1 MDYIKELETQN
12 EELKQKLSDNEKYQ
26 NDIIEYYTRF
36 STRVFKY
43 TLSLAYADPKGSSGE
58 PMIEVPVSSVGD
70 CFLYVE
76 RFFEM
81 LPVKCVFIKRM
92 SLVDNSMLAFSL
104 FNYNRGHLNGNYY
117 RFMWRPRV
125 IGQKAQNIPYTDVDA
140 TKKALLDY
148 LKMRYDREC
157 RV

>member
-1 MDYIKELETQN
+1 MEYIKELEKQN

-26 NDIIEYYTRF
+26 NDIIEYYSRL

-43 TLSLAYADPKGSSGE
+43 TLSVAYADPKGANSE
-58 PMIEVPVSSVGD
+58 PTITIPVSGVGE
-70 CFLYVE
+70 CFPYVE

-81 LPVKCVFIKRM
+81 LPVRCVFIKRI
-92 SLVDNSMLAFSL
+92 SLVDNSVLGFNL

-117 RFMWRPRV
+117 RFIWRPRV
-125 IGQKAQNIPYTDVDA
+125 IGQKPQNIQYTDVDA
-140 TKKALLDY
+140 TKKALLVY